1 MEPVVGIF
9 VSRSAAE
16 LAARNLRA
24 QGWPPS
30 RVRMLPPER
39 SAEIEAMP
47 VEDAEQ
53 PGVGRALGGVLAA
66 AVGATAGMGLGAVA
80 GSSATGLAAAII
92 LGILGAVVGVAVSGA
107 LEKRSQRGLPHDE
120 VYVYEDAL
128 EHPLRRLCA
137 GKVPKGIACRPPRA
151 RRRGR
156 RKPGCRPGRMVDR
169 PARRGEGALRGL
181 WRGLGVRRGRLQAG
195 IRSRPSSGAA
205 RPDLRRRAPLPRGL
219 VRCGGP
225 QDRVPPRLR
234 ARPGA
239 PPEEPPGQ
247 NSREIVAPPPGP
259 NHLVSW
265 RAPARPR
272 IPGVTK
278 ISGLRSFP
286 GRPRRRWRRG

>member
-128 EHPLRRLCA
+128 EHGRSVVFALAKSRRESHA
-137 GKVPKGIACRPPRA
+137 A
-151 RRRGR
+151 RRALEDAGAESLDAARDEWWIGLRDAEKAHYEASGGDWASAEAVYRQGFAAAHHPALRDRTFEDARRFLEDWCGAVARKTAFRRGYERGQERR
-156 RKPGCRPGRMVDR
+156 RKNPPGRT
-169 PARRGEGALRGL
+169 
-181 WRGLGVRRGRLQAG
+181 
-195 IRSRPSSGAA
+195 AA
-205 RPDLRRRAPLPRGL
+205 
-219 VRCGGP
+219 
-225 QDRVPPRLR
+225 
-234 ARPGA
+234 
-239 PPEEPPGQ
+239 
-247 NSREIVAPPPGP
+247 
-259 NHLVSW
+259 
-265 RAPARPR
+265 
-272 IPGVTK
+272 K
-278 ISGLRSFP
+278 
-286 GRPRRRWRRG
+286 